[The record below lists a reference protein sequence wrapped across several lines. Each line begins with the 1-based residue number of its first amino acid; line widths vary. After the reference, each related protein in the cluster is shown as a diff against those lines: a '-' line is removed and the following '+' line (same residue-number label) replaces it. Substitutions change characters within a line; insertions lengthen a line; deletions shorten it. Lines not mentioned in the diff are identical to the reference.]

1 VNTVSAV
8 TDALITD
15 VVEPPSAV
23 GDVTSGA
30 SDTLLQYGAIGAL
43 LVISLFG
50 LIKLYQRIIANAD
63 AERQRADRAEAE
75 LRELHSKIQDRV
87 LSTIGDATH
96 AISEVI
102 ALLRKD
108 SR

>member
-1 VNTVSAV
+1 MAV
-8 TDALITD
+8 TDD
-15 VVEPPSAV
+15 VVTAVVGGPTAPSTAA
-23 GDVTSGA
+23 GDITAGA

-43 LVISLFG
+43 LIIAIFG
-50 LIKLYQRIIANAD
+50 LVKLYQRILANAD
-63 AERQRADRAEAE
+63 AERLRADRAEQE
-75 LRELHSKIQDRV
+75 LRELHAKIQDRV